1 MAINPMALMKMKQ
14 RLEIFQ
20 QDHPKV
26 FPFFNSLS
34 GTGMLPGTIYEV
46 KVTTTDGRERIM
58 NFRLTE
64 NDSETIRMLMS
75 ERAE

>member
-1 MAINPMALMKMKQ
+1 MAFNPMALMKMKQ

-20 QDHPKV
+20 QEHPKV
-26 FPFFNSLS
+26 FPFFNSLK
-34 GTGMLPGTIYEV
+34 TAGMLPGTIYEV
-46 KVTTTDGRERIM
+46 KVTTTDGKERIM

-64 NDSETIRMLMS
+64 NDAETIRMMMS